1 MLPCGVTKPAARLEP
16 IATPST
22 ALSLSAM
29 EPASAVTSPS
39 FTTSKGMPPQAGIV
53 IGIVGQLA
61 GEQFNPQNPL
71 FECFELASERL
82 LHHVLQELT
91 TPVATAELFA
101 VQD

>member
-1 MLPCGVTKPAARLEP
+1 MIRRPPR
-16 IATPST
+16 ST
-22 ALSLSAM
+22 LF
-29 EPASAVTSPS
+29 PY
-39 FTTSKGMPPQAGIV
+39 TTLFRS
-53 IGIVGQLA
+53 GIVGQLA

-101 VQD
+101 VQDVPKFQFGELAITRAGQRTQPGTELLDLFDP